1 MGSLLPA
8 CSFGHVRREANQVVH
23 ALGQRALGKEQ
34 AVVMR
39 FRVPPYISRYVER
52 EAKRPGGRLLL

>member
-1 MGSLLPA
+1 MSSLLPA